1 MNRIALGLLILCNLT
16 WALNPLMGK
25 ALLTTYSGV
34 QVAWLR
40 YMSGFLAFLAVAAIG
55 VFVQK
60 RKWSAFFLVPKDL
73 RVARDVAILGI
84 GPFVLAP
91 ILQFLG
97 LETAQAMDNSILIA
111 TEPLI
116 TVTLAW
122 LVLGESMKRVHL
134 VSMILAM
141 LGLLFFT
148 GILSS
153 GIGAMGIGMLL
164 LLFAQVGEG
173 AYSVFARKLVAH
185 HHPLAVLGTALLIAA
200 VLLTLITIST
210 TGLPNGANLTRAHT
224 GAIVWLG
231 PIGST
236 ATYFIWASVSKRVTV
251 ASMAITLFIQPLVGA
266 FGGYFFLGESLTAE
280 RLGGA
285 VLILFAIAYLSLE
298 ELRGE
303 NRGRA

>member
-1 MNRIALGLLILCNLT
+1 
-16 WALNPLMGK
+16 MGK

-40 YMSGFLAFLAVAAIG
+40 YMSGFLAFFIVAVIG
-55 VFVQK
+55 VVIQK
-60 RKWSAFFLVPKDL
+60 RKWSAFFLVPRNL
-73 RVARDVAILGI
+73 RVLRDVLILGI
-84 GPFVLAP
+84 APFVLAP
-91 ILQFLG
+91 ILQFMG

-116 TVTLAW
+116 TVALAW
-122 LVLGESMKRVHL
+122 MVLGERMNRNHL
-134 VSMILAM
+134 VSMLLAL
-141 LGLLFFT
+141 LGFLFFT
-148 GILSS
+148 GMLSAGVS
-153 GIGAMGIGMLL
+153 AMSVGMVL
-164 LLFAQVGEG
+164 LLFAQIGEG

-185 HHPLAVLGTALLIAA
+185 HHPLAVLGTALAIAA
-200 VLLTLITIST
+200 VLLTLITIFT
-210 TGLPNGANLTRAHT
+210 AGLPNVAEQTRAQT
-224 GAIVWLG
+224 GAVVWLG

-266 FGGYFFLGESLTAE
+266 FGGYFFLGETLSSE

-285 VLILFAIAYLSLE
+285 VLILAAIAYLSFR